1 MRRCRAAKCVA
12 FSNIASNTGAKL
24 PGEALMTCNTSA
36 VAVCCSSASRCSVI
50 SRAFSIAI
58 TAWAAKFFNS
68 AICLSENGR
77 TSLR

>member
-1 MRRCRAAKCVA
+1 
-12 FSNIASNTGAKL
+12 
-24 PGEALMTCNTSA
+24 MTCNTSA

-58 TAWAAKFFNS
+58 TACAAKFCNS

-77 TSLR
+77 TSCRKIANSPSAVVS